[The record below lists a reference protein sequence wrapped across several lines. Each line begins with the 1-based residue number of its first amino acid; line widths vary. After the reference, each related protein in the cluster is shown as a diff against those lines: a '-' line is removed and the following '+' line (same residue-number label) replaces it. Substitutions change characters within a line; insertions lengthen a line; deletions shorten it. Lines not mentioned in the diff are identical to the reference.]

1 MEEQRTIDDAIAEL
15 REYVRKDR
23 VIRENKVE
31 SDFEKFC
38 EGHCRD
44 IETVLDALQSLERIA
59 NGKDV

>member
-1 MEEQRTIDDAIAEL
+1 MERTIDEAVAEL
-15 REYVRKDR
+15 REYIRKDR
-23 VIRENKVE
+23 VLRENKAE

-59 NGKDV
+59 NG

>member
-1 MEEQRTIDDAIAEL
+1 MERTIDEAKAEL

-23 VIRENKVE
+23 IVRQNCVE

-44 IETVLDALQSLERIA
+44 IETVLDALESLERIA
-59 NGKDV
+59 DGKKV

>member
-1 MEEQRTIDDAIAEL
+1 MIDDAVAEL

-23 VIRENKVE
+23 VLRENKVE

-44 IETVLDALQSLERIA
+44 IETVLDAIESLERSL
-59 NGKDV
+59 NGKEF

>member
-1 MEEQRTIDDAIAEL
+1 MGGKPMERTIDEAIAEL

-23 VIRENKVE
+23 VLRENKVE

-44 IETVLDALQSLERIA
+44 IEIVLDALESRERIA
-59 NGKDV
+59 DG

>member
-1 MEEQRTIDDAIAEL
+1 MEEQRTIDDAITEL

-23 VIRENKVE
+23 VIRGNKVE

-44 IETVLDALQSLERIA
+44 IELVLDAIESLERIA
-59 NGKDV
+59 DGKRV

>member
-1 MEEQRTIDDAIAEL
+1 MERTIDESVANL

-23 VIRENKVE
+23 IVRENRIE

-44 IETVLDALQSLERIA
+44 IEIVLDALESRERIA
-59 NGKDV
+59 DGKEI

>member
-1 MEEQRTIDDAIAEL
+1 MEEQRTIDDAITEL

-44 IETVLDALQSLERIA
+44 IEFVLDALESQERTA
-59 NGKDV
+59 DGKRV